1 MEDVEK
7 KIHILSEKYSDMIF
21 RIAYSYTNNRQD
33 AEDIVQ
39 DMFVKLIEID
49 KTFESEEHEKAW
61 IIRVTVNLCKNRLK
75 MFWNRKTCSLNEMTN
90 SAYFD
95 EKDGFV
101 LDAVMKLTENHRII
115 VYLYYYEG
123 YKTAE
128 IANILKKRESS
139 VRSALHR
146 AREQLKK
153 ILKEDYDFEQL

>member
-1 MEDVEK
+1 MEDIEK

-33 AEDIVQ
+33 SEDIVQ
-39 DMFVKLIEID
+39 DMFVKLIELN
-49 KTFESEEHEKAW
+49 KVFESDEHEKAW

-75 MFWNRKTCSLNEMTN
+75 LFWNKNTCSLSETEHF
-90 SAYFD
+90 AHFD
-95 EKDGFV
+95 EKDEFV
-101 LDAVMKLTENHRII
+101 LDAVMKLTENYRII
-115 VYLYYYEG
+115 VYLHYYEG

>member
-1 MEDVEK
+1 MEDIEK

-39 DMFVKLIEID
+39 DMFVKLIELN
-49 KTFESEEHEKAW
+49 KTFESDEYEKSW
-61 IIRVTVNLCKNRLK
+61 IIRVTVNLCKNKLK
-75 MFWNRKTCSLNEMTN
+75 LFWNRNTCSLTETENF
-90 SAYFD
+90 AHFD
-95 EKDGFV
+95 EKDEFV
-101 LDAVMKLTENHRII
+101 LEAVMKLTENYRII
-115 VYLYYYEG
+115 VYLHYYEG

-139 VRSALHR
+139 VRSALSR